1 MLNLQNKFMEVL
13 KSQSLENPKKKIEI
27 EVVNYKNSN

>member
-1 MLNLQNKFMEVL
+1 MLNLHNEFIEVL

-27 EVVNYKNSN
+27 EVVNHNNSN